1 MKSKKKYKFGLFLSI
16 FFNTIAIALFII
28 GFIVINSAKPDI
40 INEEQFRE
48 HMSDIGCEIING
60 TEFRKD
66 ETIDVYL
73 STNKETCPYLFT
85 YIKFNDTNNLYG
97 YYNIYT
103 NYVLNN
109 NRNII
114 EDYQTSINLNY
125 EYYNYTTVG
134 DYYKSAILNQNSILY
149 ASSNVQ
155 YKNKVIDII
164 KDLGYYVNELGIK
177 ISSGAAVIFLLLII
191 IFIYGVEKKIRNK
204 GWIALIPFYNIVC
217 LFKDIFGSGFYV
229 LLLLIPIVNII
240 YIFRLFYKIG
250 IAFSQSKAKCIL
262 LMLFP
267 TLFGP
272 LIAFDDSVYNNKKYI
287 SI

>member
-1 MKSKKKYKFGLFLSI
+1 MKNKKKQKFLLFLSI
-16 FFNTIAIALFII
+16 SFNTIAIALFII
-28 GFIVINSAKPDI
+28 GFIVINSDKPNI
-40 INEEQFRE
+40 LSEGQFRE

-85 YIKFNDTNNLYG
+85 YIKFNDNDNLYG
-97 YYNIYT
+97 YYSIYT

-114 EDYQTSINLNY
+114 EDYKTRINLNF

-149 ASSNVQ
+149 ASSNIQ
-155 YKNKVIDII
+155 YKDKVIDII
-164 KDLGYYVNELGIK
+164 KSLGYYIDELGIK

-191 IFIYGVEKKIRNK
+191 IFMYGVEKKIRNK
-204 GWIALIPFYNIVC
+204 GWIALVPFYNVGC
-217 LFKDIFGSGFYV
+217 LFKDILGSGLYA

-240 YIFRLFYKIG
+240 FIFKLNYKIG
-250 IAFSQSKAKCIL
+250 VVFWQSKAKCIL

-272 LIAFDDSVYNNKKYI
+272 LVAFDDSVYNNAKIK
-287 SI
+287 